1 MQVNIKAIFNH
12 FNNLGG
18 LCNEEQSQIKIA
30 NSLEDYFLHLCK
42 YTEENG
48 TLEEAP
54 RITSVE
60 YSNDLLSLMQKWKNK
75 ETSNKER

>member
-1 MQVNIKAIFNH
+1 MQILPNYCDN
-12 FNNLGG
+12 
-18 LCNEEQSQIKIA
+18 EQSQIKIA
-30 NSLEDYFLHLCK
+30 NSLKDYFLHLCK
-42 YTEENG
+42 HTEENRI
-48 TLEEAP
+48 LEKTP